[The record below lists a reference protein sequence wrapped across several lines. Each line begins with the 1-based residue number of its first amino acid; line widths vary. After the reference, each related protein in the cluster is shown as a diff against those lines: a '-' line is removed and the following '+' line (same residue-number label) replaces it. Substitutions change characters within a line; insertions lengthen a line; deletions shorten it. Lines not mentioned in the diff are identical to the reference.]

1 MYPPEL
7 GRVVAGWRL
16 IPLVFYC
23 ALSPFWEESALK
35 M

>member
-7 GRVVAGWRL
+7 GRVVGWRL
-16 IPLVFYC
+16 IPLVFFC